1 MPKAALKL
9 SRKPAGDVIDI
20 APAANPLAARWAKAK
35 RFIEAATLFQ
45 RASLAGQIM
54 AGLELGELHKIYESQ
69 GRRSDLTSSH
79 NVTKLSWE
87 EALEKEV
94 GISRMTA
101 WRWMEMGRAARPRLA
116 KSDLELGAILEKNP
130 GSLTAAEQEL
140 LKKAVHKISDG
151 KTQLE
156 FMLEAGVTKAAQGS
170 AAKGGKLTAGT
181 PAATASTG
189 ALTVQQT
196 ADAAQI
202 SARKWYQE
210 EVFFWQ
216 ENFVKQRSYQHLP
229 DTASRDGELTL
240 GQFKQ
245 LLSETLAGVEAEE
258 ANRNAQA

>member
-9 SRKPAGDVIDI
+9 SNKPAGAVIDI
-20 APAANPLAARWAKAK
+20 APAANPIAARWAKAR

-54 AGLELGELHKIYESQ
+54 AGLELSELHRIYESQ
-69 GRRSDLTSSH
+69 GKRSDLTSFH
-79 NVTKLSWE
+79 GETKFTWE
-87 EALEKEV
+87 QALEKEV
-94 GISRMTA
+94 GISRTTA

-130 GSLTAAEQEL
+130 GALTAAEQEL

-170 AAKGGKLTAGT
+170 AAKGGKLTPTTGST
-181 PAATASTG
+181 STAP
-189 ALTVQQT
+189 LTVQQT
-196 ADAAQI
+196 ADAALI
-202 SARKWYQE
+202 TARAWYQAE
-210 EVFFWQ
+210 IFLLK
-216 ENFVKQRSYQHLP
+216 ENFVKQRSYRHLP
-229 DTASRDGELTL
+229 DTATADGELTL

-245 LLSETLAGVEAEE
+245 LLVDTLAGVEAEE

>member
-9 SRKPAGDVIDI
+9 SSKPTGAVIDI

-54 AGLELGELHKIYESQ
+54 AGLELIELHKAYDVQ
-69 GRRSDLTSSH
+69 RGGDHRSKFHGETLITWDA
-79 NVTKLSWE
+79 
-87 EALEKEV
+87 ALEKEV
-94 GISRMTA
+94 GISRTTA

-130 GSLTAAEQEL
+130 GALTGPEQEL

-170 AAKGGKLTAGT
+170 AAKGGKLNPAGT
-181 PAATASTG
+181 ATGT

-202 SARKWYQE
+202 TARKWYQE
-210 EVFFWQ
+210 EVFFWR
-216 ENFVKQRSYQHLP
+216 ENFVKQRSYRHLP
-229 DTASRDGELTL
+229 DTATADGELTL

-245 LLSETLAGVEAEE
+245 LLADTLVAVEAEE
-258 ANRNAQA
+258 TNRKAHA